1 MTNLCA
7 SDQIMFS
14 TVRIK
19 NYTKNGEESAG
30 TGFFYNY
37 KDTLF
42 LVTNKHVVE
51 NAEKIEFMTVTRD
64 ENANVDYH
72 SMAVFSL
79 DEDYLQNKSF
89 GHPSADVDIQ
99 VINLNNA
106 PFKCERLN
114 RAPFFTMIS
123 DKIVPDKT
131 TLEELFAIED
141 VVFVGYP
148 NSMWDEVNHLPIVR
162 TGTTASLLT
171 MDFNGQPKFLIDA
184 SVFPG
189 SSGSPVF
196 TLNETSYGNRQGGFV
211 VGSRVLFLGVISSV
225 YLRNDM
231 ADIEIIPVPTTNKPV
246 ALVKQMI
253 DLGVVEK
260 AITVV
265 ETVKLCYE
273 KVTSSKKLF

>member
-1 MTNLCA
+1 MTNECL

-14 TVRIK
+14 TARIK
-19 NYTKNGEESAG
+19 NYMKNGEESTG
-30 TGFFYNY
+30 TGFFYKY

-42 LVTNKHVVE
+42 LVTNKHVLE
-51 NAEKIEFMTVTRD
+51 NAEKIEFMTVTQD

-72 SMAVFSL
+72 SMTATSL

-99 VINLNNA
+99 AIYMSNA
-106 PFKCERLN
+106 PFMREIPN
-114 RAPFFTMIS
+114 REPLVFTIS

-131 TLEELFAIED
+131 KLEELFAIED

-148 NSMWDEVNHLPIVR
+148 NSMWDKVNHLPIVR
-162 TGTTASLLT
+162 TGTTASLLK

-196 TLNETSYGNRQGGFV
+196 ILNETFYGNRQGDFV

-225 YLRNDM
+225 YVRNDM

-246 ALVKQMI
+246 ARVKQMI

-260 AITVV
+260 ARTVV
-265 ETVKLCYE
+265 ETVELCYE

>member
-1 MTNLCA
+1 MTNKCA
-7 SDQIMFS
+7 SDIIIFS

-19 NYTKNGEESAG
+19 NYMKNGEESTG
-30 TGFFYNY
+30 TGFFYDY
-37 KDTLF
+37 KDAPF
-42 LVTNKHVVE
+42 LVTNKHVLE

-99 VINLNNA
+99 AIYMNNV
-106 PFKCERLN
+106 PFKRERPN
-114 RAPFFTMIS
+114 RKPLVFSIS
-123 DKIVPDKT
+123 DDIVPDKT
-131 TLEELFAIED
+131 KLEELFAIED

-196 TLNETSYGNRQGGFV
+196 ILNETFYGNRQGNLV
-211 VGSRVLFLGVISSV
+211 MGSRVLFLGVISSV

-246 ALVKQMI
+246 ARVKQMI